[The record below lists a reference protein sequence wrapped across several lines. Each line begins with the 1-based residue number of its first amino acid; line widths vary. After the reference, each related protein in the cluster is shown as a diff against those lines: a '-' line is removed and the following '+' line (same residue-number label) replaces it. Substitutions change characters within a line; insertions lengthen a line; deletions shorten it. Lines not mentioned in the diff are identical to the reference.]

1 MAKVGPRQKLA
12 QWGTEAVTLL
22 RAGFARQAFRRLVRD
37 KSGTSYVR
45 NAGIVG
51 GRRAVFERAL
61 SAVVKRMKGSTE
73 IADMVAWNEEALT
86 HGTNLVTGYP
96 DGPTNLPMYGKLLRA
111 QGCSKLCRHTWLN
124 TTNGLYW

>member
-1 MAKVGPRQKLA
+1 MA

-37 KSGTSYVR
+37 KSGTSYVH

>member
-1 MAKVGPRQKLA
+1 MA
-12 QWGTEAVTLL
+12 QWGTEVVTLL

-37 KSGTSYVR
+37 KSSTSYVR

>member
-1 MAKVGPRQKLA
+1 MA

-51 GRRAVFERAL
+51 VAVELCL
-61 SAVVKRMKGSTE
+61 S
-73 IADMVAWNEEALT
+73 
-86 HGTNLVTGYP
+86 
-96 DGPTNLPMYGKLLRA
+96 GPSLL
-111 QGCSKLCRHTWLN
+111 S
-124 TTNGLYW
+124 